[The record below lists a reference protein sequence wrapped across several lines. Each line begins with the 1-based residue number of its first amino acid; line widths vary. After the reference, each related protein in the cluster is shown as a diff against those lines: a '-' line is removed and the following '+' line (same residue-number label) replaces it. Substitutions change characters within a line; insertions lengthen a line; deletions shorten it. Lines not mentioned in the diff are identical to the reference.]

1 MQEQKIEATKYNIIY
16 ATISGIKNIEDEIR
30 IDFLNSTLT
39 KDGKVDLSNKKI
51 KAIYG
56 ANGAGKSAI
65 ISAFD
70 LYKKVCSVPNYLEQ
84 PQVVAEL
91 DEIINKKL
99 KKASIT
105 VVFAYTKGEKVSNVY
120 KHKISI
126 FHGDIVPYQLE
137 EELYEAKDK
146 NKSNGEYK
154 ELLKVKDG
162 SIMTSIQSEFIKK
175 EIAKFEKLKLI
186 NSSICSN
193 IIAIVNS
200 LTKFISEEESQRKKN
215 GHLSKDFNEHMIFYW
230 SLLSIIS
237 VTYMINVY
245 LDIKDRHQYKNPY
258 FDIQKKLKEKK
269 VSDDIIG
276 LLSNSDEKY
285 YFTSLSDI
293 VLKEEIKE
301 YEETYKKI
309 RDFIKIIKPSLKDII
324 IEHTDYDKDNY
335 KCRKIFVYNDYRI
348 DMEYESTG
356 IKKMVELYTYIKEAF
371 DGGIVFIDEI
381 DANISGVFLDKLMEC
396 FNENGKGQLCFTS
409 HNYYSMNK
417 LRKFITLTT
426 IGETG
431 MVVDISKNGNSN
443 PANLFYN
450 GDIMDSPF
458 NIESYDFEKMFV
470 DED

>member
-1 MQEQKIEATKYNIIY
+1 MQEPKKEATKYNIIY

-30 IDFLNSTLT
+30 IDFLNSTLN
-39 KDGKVDLSNKKI
+39 KDGKVDLTNKKI

-91 DEIINKKL
+91 DELINKKI

-105 VVFAYTKGEKVSNVY
+105 VVFAYTKGEKVSRLY

-137 EELYEAKDK
+137 EKLYEAKDK

-162 SIMTSIQSEFIKK
+162 SITISIQTDFIKK
-175 EIAKFEKLKLI
+175 EITEFEKLKLI
-186 NSSICSN
+186 NSSIFSN
-193 IIAIVNS
+193 LLSIVNS
-200 LTKFISEEESQRKKN
+200 LSRATIGAETQLKD
-215 GHLSKDFNEHMIFYW
+215 GHLSKDFSDHMNFYL
-230 SLLSIIS
+230 SLLCIINFS
-237 VTYMINVY
+237 HKLNIY

-258 FDIQKKLKEKK
+258 FDIQKKLKEKN

-293 VLKEEIKE
+293 VLKKEIKK

-335 KCRKIFVYNDYRI
+335 KCRKIFVYDDYRI

-371 DGGIVFIDEI
+371 DGGVVFIDEI